1 MQKYYPTT
9 NIVQIVLL
17 FTLKTKPLSRKASNQ
32 QLFFPSRKQG
42 MNVTAVLLRSSSS
55 DLPRVRDLCVEQ
67 KMIATVS
74 AGVKPELLLEKKKVL
89 ITSIRKKTLKTSL
102 IKCITLRIHMH
113 IHIPLISASDRNNTQ
128 MNGSVYLFLSRVV
141 SQLWQTL

>member
-74 AGVKPELLLEKKKVL
+74 AGVKPELLLGKKVL
-89 ITSIRKKTLKTSL
+89 ITSIRKKNS
-102 IKCITLRIHMH
+102 
-113 IHIPLISASDRNNTQ
+113 
-128 MNGSVYLFLSRVV
+128 
-141 SQLWQTL
+141 

>member
-1 MQKYYPTT
+1 
-9 NIVQIVLL
+9 
-17 FTLKTKPLSRKASNQ
+17 
-32 QLFFPSRKQG
+32 